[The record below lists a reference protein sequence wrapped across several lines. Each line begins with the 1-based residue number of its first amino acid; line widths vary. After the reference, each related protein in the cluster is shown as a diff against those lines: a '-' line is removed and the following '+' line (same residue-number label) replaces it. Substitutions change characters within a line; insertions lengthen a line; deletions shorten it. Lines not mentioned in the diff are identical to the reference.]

1 MSDQWSDL
9 RRRMGNG
16 ASEQP
21 EVSGTRASETPTR
34 GTKTD
39 EVGAKVK
46 LSELMERAKQGGG
59 ARQVPM
65 ASTEALITVSQDE
78 WTWQVVDDLSW
89 HNRLS
94 HRLVFTLPD
103 GSLREVLKTEGL
115 EAAKDA
121 ASAIMDL
128 GLGLVY
134 IEAI

>member
-16 ASEQP
+16 ASELP

-46 LSELMERAKQGGG
+46 LSELMERAKQGG

-78 WTWQVVDDLSW
+78 WTWQVVDDMSW